1 MPQGGRC
8 ARRAASPRTMLRH
21 IRVDGRC
28 CPPGLEYL
36 SREWVEACIGT
47 SSFVLSC
54 GSALTPEASGAKG
67 ISGRHGTSRKGKER
81 VRTVQAIEDAH
92 ARQGPGAVQVAK
104 SSVPPAST
112 PINQDAGCQCSS
124 WTQGFLSLEH
134 HRRRR
139 GCWPRPSVAN
149 IASHCSTHLGHDI
162 ERPIRTQGLDLR
174 MTLRHT
180 QYAGRLIFARG
191 ACYGTMREDALIHG
205 EPRSCR
211 VAESRQTAGGHNEAA
226 KRQTRGTH
234 RGNDRRLGRGGARI
248 VHSATTTRYRWRTR
262 SVHILPRIRL

>member
-1 MPQGGRC
+1 MYWYVFLRLELWVGPDARGQRGERDFRSTWDVAEGKGTGAHR
-8 ARRAASPRTMLRH
+8 ASNRRRARKTRPRR
-21 IRVDGRC
+21 
-28 CPPGLEYL
+28 
-36 SREWVEACIGT
+36 GT
-47 SSFVLSC
+47 GGEIL
-54 GSALTPEASGAKG
+54 G
-67 ISGRHGTSRKGKER
+67 
-81 VRTVQAIEDAH
+81 
-92 ARQGPGAVQVAK
+92 
-104 SSVPPAST
+104 
-112 PINQDAGCQCSS
+112 
-124 WTQGFLSLEH
+124 LEH
-134 HRRRR
+134 HRCRR

-205 EPRSCR
+205 EPRSWR
-211 VAESRQTAGGHNEAA
+211 VAESRQTAGGQNEAA